1 MESVSAREADAF
13 TTVSPIT
20 GEESTVF
27 LGRQPDVI
35 TVNGL
40 DMAVIPDFS
49 EDRHE
54 PVASRVKI
62 IAAAERFLRCELPE
76 NTRIFAIS
84 GRYEM
89 HNKGVDVFLEA
100 LARADQNLAGTQ
112 TSILVLCLVM
122 GGHTGVNQ
130 AAVSG
135 DPNASDNGR
144 PFISTHFVWNA
155 PQDPIINTCRR
166 LGLNNTCDKHVK
178 VIFVPAMLDGNDG
191 FLNMPY
197 EEVISA
203 CDIGFFPSWYEP
215 WGYTPQECAA
225 WAVPTLTTDLSGFGM
240 WARQLAQEW
249 TEPRPGVYVMPRRGN
264 NFEQTVTALQERVL
278 QGAACLPDELAL
290 WRKNAR
296 AVAEQTSWSY
306 FFSNYIEAFRL
317 ALEKAGARSSREQN
331 GRESLNRIL
340 TASCSVTPFLRPIMA
355 VAEVPKALSRL
366 RDLAANLWWCW
377 HDKAKALFM
386 AMNPQLWDEC
396 RNPIRML
403 EEADPERLN
412 YLIYNEE
419 YMRLYDETLAE
430 FDAYMAEPQ
439 RALSENVTPEHPIAY
454 FSTEYGLHESIPIYS
469 GGLGV
474 LFRGSSE
481 IRL

>member
-1 MESVSAREADAF
+1 MNITAKWSMESVSAREADAF

-144 PFISTHFVWNA
+144 PFISTHL
-155 PQDPIINTCRR
+155 R
-166 LGLNNTCDKHVK
+166 LERATGPDHQHL
-178 VIFVPAMLDGNDG
+178 P
-191 FLNMPY
+191 
-197 EEVISA
+197 
-203 CDIGFFPSWYEP
+203 PSGVEQYLR
-215 WGYTPQECAA
+215 Q
-225 WAVPTLTTDLSGFGM
+225 
-240 WARQLAQEW
+240 ARQGDLCTGHAGRQ
-249 TEPRPGVYVMPRRGN
+249 RR
-264 NFEQTVTALQERVL
+264 F
-278 QGAACLPDELAL
+278 
-290 WRKNAR
+290 
-296 AVAEQTSWSY
+296 
-306 FFSNYIEAFRL
+306 
-317 ALEKAGARSSREQN
+317 
-331 GRESLNRIL
+331 
-340 TASCSVTPFLRPIMA
+340 
-355 VAEVPKALSRL
+355 
-366 RDLAANLWWCW
+366 
-377 HDKAKALFM
+377 
-386 AMNPQLWDEC
+386 
-396 RNPIRML
+396 
-403 EEADPERLN
+403 
-412 YLIYNEE
+412 
-419 YMRLYDETLAE
+419 
-430 FDAYMAEPQ
+430 
-439 RALSENVTPEHPIAY
+439 PEHA
-454 FSTEYGLHESIPIYS
+454 L
-469 GGLGV
+469 
-474 LFRGSSE
+474 
-481 IRL
+481 